1 MRRLS
6 LWMRAHPVVGDTL
19 IAGLLGLP
27 DLAAAGAN
35 LADTPRGVYLIV
47 GLFLWGP
54 LIFRRA
60 RPKLTSNI
68 ILVAGFVQLVTHN
81 VVHGP
86 YGEIEGVPV
95 RPADFALGIALY
107 TMVAYVGRRQGAIYA
122 AWLLLGTVLWEV
134 WRIQDPP
141 EVVLTF
147 FMIICIFGF
156 CWAVGEFVGAR
167 RQLNAELLE
176 RLKLLEV
183 ERDQQARIAVAEE
196 RSRIARELHDVVAHA
211 VSVMVVQADGASYA
225 LQSDPQMAQMAL
237 TTISDTGRQAL
248 GELRRLLG
256 LMRNET
262 QSETE
267 RLPQPDTNALPQLAE
282 QVRTAGLPVTLTLR
296 GDLNDL
302 PAGVGLSVYR
312 IVQEAL
318 TNSLK
323 HAGGSASAD
332 VFVTRADDKIEVVV
346 DDDGFGTP
354 RELSGMSGGNGLI
367 GMRERAGVLGGS
379 LEAGPRPGGGWRVH
393 AVLPVGAAQGPLV

>member
-1 MRRLS
+1 
-6 LWMRAHPVVGDTL
+6 MRAHPVVGDTL
-19 IAGLLGLP
+19 IAGLIGFP
-27 DLAAAGAN
+27 DLASTGLN
-35 LADTPRGVYLIV
+35 LGDTPRGVYLLV

-68 ILVAGFVQLVTHN
+68 ILVAAFVQLVTQN
-81 VVHGP
+81 VTHGE
-86 YGEIEGVPV
+86 YGVMEGVPV
-95 RPADFALGIALY
+95 RPADFALGVALY
-107 TMVAYVGRRQGAIYA
+107 TMVAYVGRRQGLIYA
-122 AWLLLGTVLWEV
+122 AWLALGTVLWEV

-141 EVVLTF
+141 EVAISF
-147 FMIICIFGF
+147 FMVVCIFGF

-167 RQLNAELLE
+167 RALNAELLE

-183 ERDQQARIAVAEE
+183 ERDQQARIAVADE
-196 RSRIARELHDVVAHA
+196 RTRIARELHDVVAHA
-211 VSVMVVQADGASYA
+211 VSVMVVQADGAAYA
-225 LQSDPQMAQMAL
+225 LQTDPQMAQLAL

-256 LMRNET
+256 LMRNESD
-262 QSETE
+262 SETD
-267 RLPQPDTNALPQLAE
+267 RLPQPDTSSLPQLAD
-282 QVRTAGLPVTLTLR
+282 QVRTAGLPVSLTLR
-296 GDLNDL
+296 GDLGDL

-332 VFVTRADDKIEVVV
+332 VFVTRAEDRIDVVV
-346 DDDGFGTP
+346 DDNGFGTP
-354 RELSGMSGGNGLI
+354 RELAGMSGGNGLI

>member
-1 MRRLS
+1 
-6 LWMRAHPVVGDTL
+6 MRAHPVVGDTL
-19 IAGLLGLP
+19 IAGLIGIP
-27 DLAAAGAN
+27 DLLSTVAN
-35 LADTPRGVYLIV
+35 LGGTPRGVYLLV

-68 ILVAGFVQLVTHN
+68 ILVAAFVQLVTHN
-81 VVHGP
+81 VTHGE
-86 YGEIEGVPV
+86 YGIMEGVPV

-107 TMVAYVGRRQGAIYA
+107 TMVAYVGRRQGLIYA

-141 EVVLTF
+141 EVAISF
-147 FMIICIFGF
+147 FMVVCIFGF

-167 RQLNAELLE
+167 RALNAELLE

-183 ERDQQARIAVAEE
+183 ERDQQARIAVADE
-196 RSRIARELHDVVAHA
+196 RTRIARELHDVVAHA
-211 VSVMVVQADGASYA
+211 VSVMVVQADGAAYA
-225 LQSDPQMAQMAL
+225 LQSDPQMAQLAL
-237 TTISDTGRQAL
+237 STISDTGRQAL

-256 LMRNET
+256 LMRNESD
-262 QSETE
+262 SETD
-267 RLPQPDTNALPQLAE
+267 RLPQPDTSSLPQLAE
-282 QVRTAGLPVTLTLR
+282 QVRTAGLPVSLTLR
-296 GDLNDL
+296 GDLGDL

-332 VFVTRADDKIEVVV
+332 VFVTRAEDRIDVVV
-346 DDDGFGTP
+346 DDNGFGTP
-354 RELSGMSGGNGLI
+354 RELAGMSGGNGLI